1 MHKHTIMFLARGDIV
16 DKMKIIASMVAGSMA
31 TMAFQKYKKPMI
43 KAMQKAMNMEKK
55 MINDTLEDMM

>member
-1 MHKHTIMFLARGDIV
+1 M